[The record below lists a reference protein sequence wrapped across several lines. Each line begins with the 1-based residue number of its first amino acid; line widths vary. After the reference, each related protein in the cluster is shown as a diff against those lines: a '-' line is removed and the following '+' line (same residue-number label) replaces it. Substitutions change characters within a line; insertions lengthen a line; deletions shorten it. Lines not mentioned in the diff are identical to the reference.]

1 MIRVL
6 LVEDSA
12 TMRHHLRESL
22 AADPEL
28 EVVGEA
34 TDGAAAVDL
43 VGRLRPDVVTM
54 DMMLPTMS
62 GLVATEH
69 IMAEH
74 PTPILVVSSA
84 DRQEL
89 FSTYNAL
96 AAGAVDVLEKPRGD
110 ASDADWGRRLCSAV
124 RLVSR
129 IRVITHPRA
138 RLDGRSATA
147 AAPPDKPVDDSTPA
161 QVVAV
166 GASTGGP
173 GALTE
178 LLRALPT
185 GFGPPVLCVQHIAAS
200 EPFAVAFSDWLAGQ
214 TGRDVSYAR
223 DGTFVRSLGGRVV
236 LAPPD
241 RHLAIRDGVLRL
253 SDAPPRHSCRPSV
266 DVLFESV
273 AAEYGAGGTGVL
285 LTGMGR
291 DGADGLLRMRARGA
305 VTFAQDEASCIVY
318 GMPREAALLGAAA
331 YILPPARIAARVA
344 ELQFGGGHAY
354 EGRAFEGR
362 AFGGRAFGGRASG
375 GRASGGRR

>member
-6 LVEDSA
+6 VVEDSA
-12 TMRHHLRESL
+12 TMRHHLRQSL
-22 AADPEL
+22 ALDPEL
-28 EVVGEA
+28 HVVGEA
-34 TDGAAAVDL
+34 VDGGHAVEL
-43 VGRLRPDVVTM
+43 RRRLRPDVVTM

-69 IMAEH
+69 IMAEF

-110 ASDADWGRRLCSAV
+110 ESDNVWAQRLCSAV

-138 RLDGRSATA
+138 RLDGRRAKAPADTTPLSPA
-147 AAPPDKPVDDSTPA
+147 AALNVAHAPR
-161 QVVAV
+161 VVAM

-173 GALTE
+173 GAVTD
-178 LLRALPT
+178 LLRALPA
-185 GFGPPVLCVQHIAAS
+185 GFRTPILCVQHIAAS
-200 EPFAVAFSDWLAGQ
+200 EPFAVAFSDWLADQ
-214 TGRDVSYAR
+214 VGRRVSYAA
-223 DGTFVRSLGGRVV
+223 DGTPVEDLAGRVV

-241 RHLAIRDGVLRL
+241 RHLLVRNGAVRL
-253 SDAPPRHSCRPSV
+253 SDGTPRHSCRPAV

-273 AAEYGAGGTGVL
+273 AAEYGERSAGCL

-291 DGADGLLRMRARGA
+291 DGAAGLLTMRQRGA
-305 VTFAQDEASCIVY
+305 VTFAQDEASCVVY

-331 YILPPARIAARVA
+331 QILPPALIAAQLA
-344 ELQFGGGHAY
+344 ELVSARRPA
-354 EGRAFEGR
+354 GRSR
-362 AFGGRAFGGRASG
+362 
-375 GRASGGRR
+375 

>member
-12 TMRHHLRESL
+12 TMRHLLRESL
-22 AADPEL
+22 SGDPEL
-28 EVVGEA
+28 KVVGEA
-34 TDGAAAVDL
+34 TDGGAAVDL
-43 VGRLRPDVVTM
+43 CGRLRPDVVTM

-69 IMAEH
+69 IMADF

-96 AAGAVDVLEKPRGD
+96 AAGALDVLEKPRGD
-110 ASDADWGRRLCSAV
+110 ASDAVWGQRLRAAV
-124 RLVSR
+124 RLLSR

-138 RLDGRSATA
+138 RLSANRPP
-147 AAPPDKPVDDSTPA
+147 APAPAEPVEQPPA
-161 QVVAV
+161 EQPLSLVAL

-173 GALTE
+173 GALTQ
-178 LLRALPT
+178 LLRALPA
-185 GFGPPVLCVQHIAAS
+185 GFRTPVLCVQHIAAS
-200 EPFAVAFSDWLAGQ
+200 EPFAVAFSDWLADQ
-214 TGRDVSYAR
+214 TGRNVRYAT
-223 DGTFVRSLGGRVV
+223 DGMLVQRLAGLVV

-241 RHLAIRDGVLRL
+241 QHLYVGDGRIRL
-253 SDAPPRHSCRPSV
+253 SDGPPRHSCRPAV

-273 AAEYGAGGTGVL
+273 AEEYGASAAGCL

-291 DGADGLLRMRARGA
+291 DGAAGLLKMRSRGA
-305 VTFAQDEASCIVY
+305 VTFAQDEASCVVY

-331 YILPPARIAARVA
+331 YILPPARIAARLA
-344 ELQFGGGHAY
+344 ELMPA
-354 EGRAFEGR
+354 GRT
-362 AFGGRAFGGRASG
+362 
-375 GRASGGRR
+375 RRCPRSC

>member
-12 TMRHHLRESL
+12 TMRYHLRESL
-22 AADPEL
+22 AEDPDL
-28 EVVGEA
+28 QIVGEA
-34 TDGAAAVDL
+34 TDGAEAVEL

-110 ASDADWGRRLCSAV
+110 ATDVDWGRRLRSAV

-138 RLDGRSATA
+138 RLDGRTAPLEIPRAGTA
-147 AAPPDKPVDDSTPA
+147 ARPADSLRA
-161 QVVAV
+161 IAI

-173 GALTE
+173 RALTE
-178 LLRALPT
+178 LLRSLPL
-185 GFGPPVLCVQHIAAS
+185 GFRPPVLCVQHIAAS

-223 DGTFVRSLGGRVV
+223 DWTPVESIGGRVL

-241 RHLAIRDGVLRL
+241 RHLLVRDGILRL

-266 DVLFESV
+266 DTLFESV
-273 AAEYGAGGTGVL
+273 AAEYGPAAAGCL

-291 DGADGLLRMRARGA
+291 DGAEGLLRMRASGA
-305 VTFAQDEASCIVY
+305 VTFAQDEASCVVY
-318 GMPREAALLGAAA
+318 GMPKEAVTRGAAA
-331 YILPPARIAARVA
+331 HVLAPARIAARLA
-344 ELQFGGGHAY
+344 ELQPAGSPG
-354 EGRAFEGR
+354 
-362 AFGGRAFGGRASG
+362 
-375 GRASGGRR
+375 

>member
-6 LVEDSA
+6 LVEDSS

-22 AADPEL
+22 KADPEL
-28 EVVGEA
+28 TVVGEA
-34 TDGAAAVDL
+34 TDGGQAVEM

-62 GLVATEH
+62 GLAATEH
-69 IMAEH
+69 IMAEN

-84 DRQEL
+84 DRKEL

-110 ASDADWGRRLCSAV
+110 ETDTDWGRRLCSAV

-138 RLDGRSATA
+138 KLDGRRSATP
-147 AAPPDKPVDDSTPA
+147 APGSATPPPVPVATDNLR
-161 QVVAV
+161 VVAL

-173 GALTE
+173 GALTD
-178 LLRALPT
+178 LLRGLPT
-185 GFGPPVLCVQHIAAS
+185 GFRPPVLCVQHIAAS

-223 DGTFVRSLGGRVV
+223 DGQPVTSLGGRVV

-241 RHLAIRDGVLRL
+241 RHLLVRDGLLRL
-253 SDAPPRHSCRPSV
+253 SEAPPRHSCRPSV

-273 AAEYGAGGTGVL
+273 AAEFGAGAAGCL

-291 DGADGLLRMRARGA
+291 DGAEGLLRMRSRGA
-305 VTFAQDEASCIVY
+305 ITFAQDEASCVVY
-318 GMPREAALLGAAA
+318 GMPREAALIGAAA
-331 YILPPARIAARVA
+331 YVMPPTRMAARLV
-344 ELQFGGGHAY
+344 ELQPAGA
-354 EGRAFEGR
+354 
-362 AFGGRAFGGRASG
+362 
-375 GRASGGRR
+375 RR

>member
-6 LVEDSA
+6 VVEDSA
-12 TMRHHLRESL
+12 TMRAHLRESL
-22 AADPEL
+22 GTDPEL
-28 EVVGEA
+28 RVVGEA
-34 TDGAAAVDL
+34 VDGGQAVEM
-43 VGRLRPDVVTM
+43 VGRLRPDVITM

-69 IMAEH
+69 IMAEF

-110 ASDADWGRRLCSAV
+110 ASDAGWARRLCSAV

-138 RLDGRSATA
+138 RLDGRHRAERPQPA
-147 AAPPDKPVDDSTPA
+147 PAPPLAPAAGDDA
-161 QVVAV
+161 ALGLVVV

-173 GALTE
+173 GALTD
-178 LLRALPT
+178 LLRALPA
-185 GFGPPVLCVQHIAAS
+185 GFAAPVLCVQHIAAS

-214 TGRDVSYAR
+214 TGRDVRYAT
-223 DGTFVRSLGGRVV
+223 DGMRVRGLAGRVL

-241 RHLAIRDGVLRL
+241 RHMYVGDGLVRL

-273 AAEYGAGGTGVL
+273 AAEFGASAAGCL

-291 DGADGLLRMRARGA
+291 DGAGGLLRIRSHGG
-305 VTFAQDEASCIVY
+305 VTFAQDEASSIVY

-331 YILPPARIAARVA
+331 YILPPARIAARLA
-344 ELQFGGGHAY
+344 ELTRTGT
-354 EGRAFEGR
+354 
-362 AFGGRAFGGRASG
+362 
-375 GRASGGRR
+375 RR

>member
-12 TMRHHLRESL
+12 TMRHHLRESM
-22 AADPEL
+22 ATDPEL
-28 EVVGEA
+28 QVVGEA
-34 TDGAAAVDL
+34 ADGGEAVSM
-43 VGRLRPDVVTM
+43 VARLRPDVVTM

-84 DRQEL
+84 DRREL

-110 ASDADWGRRLCSAV
+110 ATDADWGRRLCAAV

-138 RLDGRSATA
+138 RLDGRGKPSPPETPP
-147 AAPPDKPVDDSTPA
+147 AAPALPHDSLR
-161 QVVAV
+161 VVAL
-166 GASTGGP
+166 GSSTGGP

-178 LLRALPT
+178 LMRGLPA
-185 GFGPPVLCVQHIAAS
+185 GFRPPVLCVQHIAAS

-223 DGTFVRSLGGRVV
+223 DRTPLSALAGRVV

-241 RHLAIRDGVLRL
+241 RHMLVREGMVRL

-273 AAEYGAGGTGVL
+273 ATEYGPSAAGCL

-291 DGADGLLRMRARGA
+291 DGAEGLLAMRGRGA
-305 VTFAQDEASCIVY
+305 VTFAQDEASCVVY
-318 GMPREAALLGAAA
+318 GMPREAALLGAAMHV
-331 YILPPARIAARVA
+331 LPPGKMAARLT
-344 ELQFGGGHAY
+344 ELQLAG
-354 EGRAFEGR
+354 
-362 AFGGRAFGGRASG
+362 S
-375 GRASGGRR
+375 RR

>member
-12 TMRHHLRESL
+12 TMRGHLRESL

-28 EVVGEA
+28 HVVGEA
-34 TDGAAAVDL
+34 ADGKQAVEL

-62 GLVATEH
+62 GLAATEH

-110 ASDADWGRRLCSAV
+110 ASDADWGRRLRSAV

-138 RLDGRSATA
+138 RLDGRRPEPPPLT
-147 AAPPDKPVDDSTPA
+147 AAPPDA
-161 QVVAV
+161 LRLVAV

-173 GALTE
+173 RALTD
-178 LLRALPT
+178 LLRSLPG
-185 GFGPPVLCVQHIAAS
+185 GFRPPVLVVQHIAAS

-214 TGRDVSYAR
+214 TGLDVTYAR
-223 DGTFVRSLGGRVV
+223 DWTPVETLAGRVV

-241 RHLAIRDGVLRL
+241 RHMLVRDGVVRL
-253 SDAPPRHSCRPSV
+253 SDAATRHSCRPSV

-273 AAEYGAGGTGVL
+273 AVECGDKAAGCL

-291 DGADGLLRMRARGA
+291 DGAEGLLRMRSHGA
-305 VTFAQDEASCIVY
+305 VTFAQDEASCVVY

-331 YILPPARIAARVA
+331 YVLPPNRIAARLG
-344 ELQFGGGHAY
+344 ELHPAGS
-354 EGRAFEGR
+354 RP
-362 AFGGRAFGGRASG
+362 
-375 GRASGGRR
+375 

>member
-1 MIRVL
+1 MIRILV
-6 LVEDSA
+6 VEDSA
-12 TMRHHLRESL
+12 TMRHHLIQAL

-28 EVVGEA
+28 TVVGEA
-34 TDGAAAVDL
+34 VDGGQAVEMCS
-43 VGRLRPDVVTM
+43 RLRPDVVTM

-69 IMAEH
+69 IMAEF

-84 DRQEL
+84 DRREL

-110 ASDADWGRRLCSAV
+110 DSDTGWGQRLRTAV

-138 RLDGRSATA
+138 RLDGRRRPADVPENRATSALPGAT
-147 AAPPDKPVDDSTPA
+147 TPR
-161 QVVAV
+161 VVCI

-173 GALTE
+173 GAVTA
-178 LLRALPT
+178 LLRGLPV
-185 GFGPPVLCVQHIAAS
+185 GFRTPVLCVQHIAAS
-200 EPFAVAFSDWLAGQ
+200 EPFAVAFSDWLADQ
-214 TGRDVSYAR
+214 SGRTVSYAV
-223 DGTFVRSLGGRVV
+223 DGTPVEDLTGRVV

-241 RHLAIRDGVLRL
+241 RHLLVRAGQVRL
-253 SDAPPRHSCRPSV
+253 SDGPPRHSCRPAV

-273 AAEYGAGGTGVL
+273 AREFGAAAAGCL

-291 DGADGLLRMRARGA
+291 DGATGLLELRHHGA
-305 VTFAQDEASCIVY
+305 VTFAQDEASCVVY

-331 YILPPARIAARVA
+331 HILPPAQIAARLG
-344 ELQFGGGHAY
+344 ELEPA
-354 EGRAFEGR
+354 RR
-362 AFGGRAFGGRASG
+362 MS
-375 GRASGGRR
+375 GRR

>member
-1 MIRVL
+1 VIRVL

-28 EVVGEA
+28 VVVGEA
-34 TDGAAAVDL
+34 TDGPEAVEMC
-43 VGRLRPDVVTM
+43 GRLRPDVVTM
-54 DMMLPTMS
+54 DMMLPTMT
-62 GLVATEH
+62 GLAATEH
-69 IMAEH
+69 IMADF

-84 DRQEL
+84 DRREL

-110 ASDADWGRRLCSAV
+110 ASDVAWGQRLRSAV

-138 RLDGRSATA
+138 RLTA
-147 AAPPDKPVDDSTPA
+147 SRPAPAPPPPDAPA
-161 QVVAV
+161 GDADQPTMVVAV

-185 GFGPPVLCVQHIAAS
+185 GFRTPVLCVQHIAAS
-200 EPFAVAFSDWLAGQ
+200 EPFAVAFSDWLADQ
-214 TGRDVSYAR
+214 TGRSVSYAT
-223 DGTFVRSLGGRVV
+223 DGMSVRGAGGRVV

-241 RHLAIRDGVLRL
+241 RHLYVADGRIRL
-253 SDAPPRHSCRPSV
+253 SDDPPRHSCRPAV
-266 DVLFESV
+266 DVLFESI
-273 AAEYGAGGTGVL
+273 ATEYGGLAAGCL

-291 DGADGLLRMRARGA
+291 DGAAGLLRMRAHGA
-305 VTFAQDEASCIVY
+305 VTFAQDEASCVVY

-331 YILPPARIAARVA
+331 YVLPPARIAARLA
-344 ELQFGGGHAY
+344 ELQP
-354 EGRAFEGR
+354 
-362 AFGGRAFGGRASG
+362 ASG
-375 GRASGGRR
+375 ARR

>member
-6 LVEDSA
+6 LVEDSS

-34 TDGAAAVDL
+34 LDGGQAVEL
-43 VGRLRPDVVTM
+43 VKRLRPDVVTM
-54 DMMLPTMS
+54 DMRLPTMS

-69 IMAEH
+69 IMAEC

-110 ASDADWGRRLCSAV
+110 SSDADWGRRLCSAV

-138 RLDGRSATA
+138 RLDGRDRPAVPEPEPPAEHDGPA
-147 AAPPDKPVDDSTPA
+147 APA
-161 QVVAV
+161 QVVAI
-166 GASTGGP
+166 GSSTGGP
-173 GALTE
+173 GALTD
-178 LLRALPT
+178 LLRALPS

-214 TGRDVSYAR
+214 TGRNVSYAT
-223 DGTFVRSLGGRVV
+223 DGAPLRSLAGRVV

-241 RHLAIRDGVLRL
+241 RHLSVRDGNLQL
-253 SDAPPRHSCRPSV
+253 SNGPPRHSCRPSV
-266 DVLFESV
+266 DVLFESI
-273 AAEYGAGGTGVL
+273 AAEFGPGAIGCL

-291 DGADGLLRMRARGA
+291 DGAGGLLRMRARGA
-305 VTFAQDEASCIVY
+305 LTFAQDEASCVVY

-331 YILPPARIAARVA
+331 YILPPARIAAQLT
-344 ELQFGGGHAY
+344 ELQSA
-354 EGRAFEGR
+354 GR
-362 AFGGRAFGGRASG
+362 SG
-375 GRASGGRR
+375 PLRRTECNPGNRR

>member
-6 LVEDSA
+6 VVEDSA
-12 TMRHHLRESL
+12 TMRHHLRLSL
-22 AADPEL
+22 ATDPDL
-28 EVVGEA
+28 VVVGEA
-34 TDGAAAVDL
+34 VDGGEAVEL
-43 VGRLRPDVVTM
+43 CGRLRPDVVTM

-62 GLVATEH
+62 GLAATEH
-69 IMAEH
+69 IMARF

-110 ASDADWGRRLCSAV
+110 ASDAGWGRRLCAAV

-138 RLDGRSATA
+138 RLGRPVDTP
-147 AAPPDKPVDDSTPA
+147 AAPPIPADVDSA
-161 QVVAV
+161 VQVVAV

-178 LLRALPT
+178 VLRALPASFPT
-185 GFGPPVLCVQHIAAS
+185 PVLCVQHIAAS

-214 TGRDVSYAR
+214 TGRRISYAT
-223 DGTFVRSLGGRVV
+223 DGMVVRALHGRVV

-241 RHLAIRDGVLRL
+241 RHILVRDGLLRL

-273 AAEYGAGGTGVL
+273 AAEYGPAATGCL

-305 VTFAQDEASCIVY
+305 VTFAQDEASCTVY
-318 GMPREAALLGAAA
+318 GMPRAAALIGAAA
-331 YILPPARIAARVA
+331 HILPPARIAARLT
-344 ELQFGGGHAY
+344 ELVTAGAP
-354 EGRAFEGR
+354 R
-362 AFGGRAFGGRASG
+362 
-375 GRASGGRR
+375 

>member
-12 TMRHHLRESL
+12 TMRGHLRESL
-22 AADPEL
+22 ATDPDL
-28 EVVGEA
+28 QVVGEA
-34 TDGAAAVDL
+34 TDGKQAVDL
-43 VGRLRPDVVTM
+43 VVRLRPDVVTM

-62 GLVATEH
+62 GLEATEH
-69 IMAEH
+69 IMAEQ

-96 AAGAVDVLEKPRGD
+96 AAGAVDVMEKPRGD
-110 ASDADWGRRLCSAV
+110 ATDADWPRRLCSAV

-138 RLDGRSATA
+138 RLDGRRPVPHPEPATA
-147 AAPPDKPVDDSTPA
+147 LTSASTLRA
-161 QVVAV
+161 VAV

-173 GALTE
+173 RALTD
-178 LLRALPT
+178 LLRSLPL
-185 GFGPPVLCVQHIAAS
+185 GFRPPVLCVQHIAAS

-214 TGRDVSYAR
+214 TRRDVSYAR
-223 DGTFVRSLGGRVV
+223 DWTPVESLAGRVV

-241 RHLAIRDGVLRL
+241 RHLLVRDGVIRL

-266 DVLFESV
+266 DVLFESM
-273 AAEYGAGGTGVL
+273 AAEFGSAAAGCL

-291 DGADGLLRMRARGA
+291 DGAEGLLRMRTRGA
-305 VTFAQDEASCIVY
+305 ITFAQDEASCVVY

-331 YILPPARIAARVA
+331 YVLPPARIAAQLI
-344 ELQFGGGHAY
+344 ELRPVG
-354 EGRAFEGR
+354 
-362 AFGGRAFGGRASG
+362 S
-375 GRASGGRR
+375 RR

>member
-6 LVEDSA
+6 VVEDSA
-12 TMRHHLRESL
+12 TMRHALREAL
-22 AADPEL
+22 ATDPEL
-28 EVVGEA
+28 LVVGEA
-34 TDGAAAVDL
+34 FDGGQAVEL

-69 IMAEH
+69 IMAEF

-110 ASDADWGRRLCSAV
+110 DSDAGWARRLCSTV

-138 RLDGRSATA
+138 RLDGRRRGTPEPAVQA
-147 AAPPDKPVDDSTPA
+147 PAPPPPLSADERIK
-161 QVVAV
+161 VVAL

-178 LLRALPT
+178 LLRALPA
-185 GFGPPVLCVQHIAAS
+185 GFAPPVLCVQHIAAS

-214 TGRDVSYAR
+214 TGRNVSYAV
-223 DGTFVRSLGGRVV
+223 DGQSIRTLNGRIL

-241 RHLAIRDGVLRL
+241 RHLLVRDGHLRL
-253 SDAPPRHSCRPSV
+253 SDGPPRHSCRPSV

-273 AAEYGAGGTGVL
+273 AAEYGTGAAGCL

-291 DGADGLLRMRARGA
+291 DGALGLLQMRARGGH
-305 VTFAQDEASCIVY
+305 TFAQDEATCVVY
-318 GMPREAALLGAAA
+318 GMPREAALLGAAGM
-331 YILPPARIAARVA
+331 IMPPSRIAGRLG
-344 ELQFGGGHAY
+344 ELSSQVGV
-354 EGRAFEGR
+354 
-362 AFGGRAFGGRASG
+362 
-375 GRASGGRR
+375 RR

>member
-28 EVVGEA
+28 QVVGEA
-34 TDGAAAVDL
+34 TDGGEAVDM
-43 VGRLRPDVVTM
+43 VARLRPDVVTM
-54 DMMLPTMS
+54 DMMLPTMT

-84 DRQEL
+84 DRREL

-110 ASDADWGRRLCSAV
+110 DSDADWGRRLCAAV

-138 RLDGRSATA
+138 RLDGRGRPGAL
-147 AAPPDKPVDDSTPA
+147 AAPPPLVPAALPQDSLQA
-161 QVVAV
+161 VAL
-166 GASTGGP
+166 GSSTGGP

-178 LLRALPT
+178 LLRALPS
-185 GFGPPVLCVQHIAAS
+185 GFRPPVLCVQHIAAS

-223 DGTFVRSLGGRVV
+223 DRTPVTSLAGRVV

-241 RHLAIRDGVLRL
+241 RHLLVREGLLRL

-273 AAEYGAGGTGVL
+273 AAEFGAAAAGCL

-291 DGADGLLRMRARGA
+291 DGADGLLQMRARGA
-305 VTFAQDEASCIVY
+305 VTFAQDEASCVVY

-331 YILPPARIAARVA
+331 YVLPPARIAARLA
-344 ELQFGGGHAY
+344 ELQPAG
-354 EGRAFEGR
+354 
-362 AFGGRAFGGRASG
+362 S
-375 GRASGGRR
+375 RR

>member
-12 TMRHHLRESL
+12 TMRGHLRDSL
-22 AADPEL
+22 ATDPDL
-28 EVVGEA
+28 RIVGEA
-34 TDGAAAVDL
+34 ADGGQAVEM
-43 VGRLRPDVVTM
+43 VHRLRPDVVTM

-138 RLDGRSATA
+138 RLDGRR
-147 AAPPDKPVDDSTPA
+147 AAPELPPPDRPSFETLRLVT
-161 QVVAV
+161 V

-173 GALTE
+173 RALTD
-178 LLRALPT
+178 LLRSLPL
-185 GFGPPVLCVQHIAAS
+185 GFRPPVLCVQHIAAS

-223 DGTFVRSLGGRVV
+223 DWTPVEALAGRVV

-241 RHLAIRDGVLRL
+241 RHVLIRDGVLRL
-253 SDAPPRHSCRPSV
+253 SDLPPRHSCRPSV
-266 DVLFESV
+266 DVLFDSV
-273 AAEYGAGGTGVL
+273 AAEFGPQAAGCL

-291 DGADGLLRMRARGA
+291 DGAQGLLAMRARGG
-305 VTFAQDEASCIVY
+305 VTFAQDEASCVVY
-318 GMPREAALLGAAA
+318 GMPREAALLGAAV
-331 YILPPARIAARVA
+331 YVLPPAQIAARLA
-344 ELQFGGGHAY
+344 ELQPV
-354 EGRAFEGR
+354 
-362 AFGGRAFGGRASG
+362 
-375 GRASGGRR
+375 GGRR

>member
-6 LVEDSA
+6 VVEDSA
-12 TMRHHLRESL
+12 TMRHALREAL
-22 AADPEL
+22 ATDPEL
-28 EVVGEA
+28 QVVGEA
-34 TDGAAAVDL
+34 VDGAQAVEL

-69 IMAEH
+69 IMAEF

-110 ASDADWGRRLCSAV
+110 DSDAGWGRRLCSCV

-138 RLDGRSATA
+138 RLDGRSRSGAEPIVPQ
-147 AAPPDKPVDDSTPA
+147 APPRAVPIPA
-161 QVVAV
+161 DEPTVQVVAL

-173 GALTE
+173 GALTD
-178 LLRALPT
+178 LLRALPVAFT
-185 GFGPPVLCVQHIAAS
+185 TPVLCVQHIAAS

-214 TGRDVSYAR
+214 TGRNVSY
-223 DGTFVRSLGGRVV
+223 GTEGTPLRSLAGRVV

-241 RHLAIRDGVLRL
+241 RHLLVRDGILRL
-253 SDAPPRHSCRPSV
+253 SAAPPRHSCRPSV

-273 AAEYGAGGTGVL
+273 AAEYGSAAAGCL

-291 DGADGLLRMRARGA
+291 DGAEGLLQMRARGGH
-305 VTFAQDEASCIVY
+305 TFAQDEASSVVY

-331 YILPPARIAARVA
+331 FIMPPSRIAARLG
-344 ELQFGGGHAY
+344 ELSQAA
-354 EGRAFEGR
+354 RA
-362 AFGGRAFGGRASG
+362 
-375 GRASGGRR
+375 RR

>member
-12 TMRHHLRESL
+12 TMRNHLRESL

-28 EVVGEA
+28 QVVGEA
-34 TDGAAAVDL
+34 VDGGPAVEL
-43 VGRLRPDVVTM
+43 VRRLRPDVVTM

-69 IMAEH
+69 IMADS

-110 ASDADWGRRLCSAV
+110 ASDADWGRRLRAAV
-124 RLVSR
+124 RMVSR

-138 RLDGRSATA
+138 RLDARRR
-147 AAPPDKPVDDSTPA
+147 AAPPVVPAGPVGGA
-161 QVVAV
+161 LRVIAV

-178 LLRALPT
+178 LLRGLPPV
-185 GFGPPVLCVQHIAAS
+185 FHPPVLCVQHIAAS

-223 DGTFVRSLGGRVV
+223 DGTPVGALGGRVI

-241 RHLAIRDGVLRL
+241 RHLLVRDGVVRL
-253 SDAPPRHSCRPSV
+253 SDDPPRHSCRPSV
-266 DVLFESV
+266 DVLFDSV
-273 AAEYGAGGTGVL
+273 AAEYGAAAAGCL

-291 DGADGLLRMRARGA
+291 DGAEGLLRMRHRGA
-305 VTFAQDEASCIVY
+305 VTFAQDEASCVVY

-331 YILPPARIAARVA
+331 HVLPPTRIAARLA
-344 ELQFGGGHAY
+344 DLQPTG
-354 EGRAFEGR
+354 
-362 AFGGRAFGGRASG
+362 S
-375 GRASGGRR
+375 RR

>member
-6 LVEDSA
+6 VVDDSS

-22 AADPEL
+22 AADPQL
-28 EVVGEA
+28 RIVGEA
-34 TDGAAAVDL
+34 TDGTQAVEL
-43 VGRLRPDVVTM
+43 AGRLRPDVITM

-84 DRQEL
+84 DRREL

-110 ASDADWGRRLCSAV
+110 ASDADWGARLCSAV

-138 RLDGRSATA
+138 RLDGRGRSAEPVSP
-147 AAPPDKPVDDSTPA
+147 APVPVSGPA
-161 QVVAV
+161 QLVAV

-178 LLRALPT
+178 LLRGLPP
-185 GFGPPVLCVQHIAAS
+185 GFRPPVLCVQHIAAS

-214 TGRDVSYAR
+214 TGRNVTYAR
-223 DGTFVRSLGGRVV
+223 EGLPVRSLAGRVV

-241 RHLAIRDGVLRL
+241 RHLTVRDGHLWL
-253 SDAPPRHSCRPSV
+253 GDGPPRHSCRPSV

-273 AAEYGAGGTGVL
+273 AAEYGGSAAGCL

-291 DGADGLLRMRARGA
+291 DGAAGLLRMRAQGA
-305 VTFAQDEASCIVY
+305 VTFAQDEGSCVVY

-331 YILPPARIAARVA
+331 YVLPPAGIASRLG
-344 ELQFGGGHAY
+344 ELQTAGS
-354 EGRAFEGR
+354 RP
-362 AFGGRAFGGRASG
+362 
-375 GRASGGRR
+375 

>member
-12 TMRHHLRESL
+12 TMRYHLRESL
-22 AADPEL
+22 AEDPEL
-28 EVVGEA
+28 QIVGEA
-34 TDGAAAVDL
+34 TDGAQAVEL

-54 DMMLPTMS
+54 DMMLPTMT

-110 ASDADWGRRLCSAV
+110 DTDVDWGRRLRSAV

-138 RLDGRSATA
+138 RLDGRR
-147 AAPPDKPVDDSTPA
+147 AAPEIPPA
-161 QVVAV
+161 GTIGRSGGETLRLVAV

-173 GALTE
+173 RALTD
-178 LLRALPT
+178 LLRSLPY
-185 GFGPPVLCVQHIAAS
+185 GFRPPVLCVQHIAAS

-223 DGTFVRSLGGRVV
+223 DWTPVESLAGRVV

-241 RHLAIRDGVLRL
+241 RHLQIRDGVLRL
-253 SDAPPRHSCRPSV
+253 RDTPPRHSCRPSV
-266 DVLFESV
+266 DALFESV
-273 AAEYGAGGTGVL
+273 AAEYGPASAGCL

-291 DGADGLLRMRARGA
+291 DGAEGLLRMRASGA
-305 VTFAQDEASCIVY
+305 VTFAQDEASCVVY
-318 GMPREAALLGAAA
+318 GMPREAALLGAAV
-331 YILPPARIAARVA
+331 YVLPPAQIAARLA
-344 ELQFGGGHAY
+344 ELQPV
-354 EGRAFEGR
+354 
-362 AFGGRAFGGRASG
+362 
-375 GRASGGRR
+375 GGRR

>member
-6 LVEDSA
+6 LVEDSS
-12 TMRHHLRESL
+12 TMRYALREAL
-22 AADPEL
+22 AADPDL
-28 EVVGEA
+28 QVVGEA
-34 TDGAAAVDL
+34 MDGGQAVEM
-43 VGRLRPDVVTM
+43 VGRLRPDVITM

-69 IMAEH
+69 IMAEF

-110 ASDADWGRRLCSAV
+110 DSDAGWARRLCSTV

-138 RLDGRSATA
+138 RLDGRSRGPAEPA
-147 AAPPDKPVDDSTPA
+147 APLAAPPLPA
-161 QVVAV
+161 SEHGEIKVVAAPPLPALEHGEIKV
-166 GASTGGP
+166 VALGASTGGP
-173 GALTE
+173 GALTD
-178 LLRALPT
+178 LIRALPV
-185 GFGPPVLCVQHIAAS
+185 GFQTPVLCVQHIAAS

-214 TGRDVSYAR
+214 TGRNVSYAVE
-223 DGTFVRSLGGRVV
+223 GTPVRRLGGRVV
-236 LAPPD
+236 LSPPD
-241 RHLAIRDGVLRL
+241 RHLLVRDGLLRL

-266 DVLFESV
+266 DELFESV
-273 AAEYGAGGTGVL
+273 AAEYGPTAAGCL

-291 DGADGLLRMRARGA
+291 DGAVGLLQMRARGGH
-305 VTFAQDEASCIVY
+305 TFAQDEASCVVY

-331 YILPPARIAARVA
+331 FIMPPTRIAARLA
-344 ELQFGGGHAY
+344 ELASVPGGG
-354 EGRAFEGR
+354 R
-362 AFGGRAFGGRASG
+362 
-375 GRASGGRR
+375 

>member
-28 EVVGEA
+28 QVVGEA
-34 TDGAAAVDL
+34 ADGGEAVEL

-84 DRQEL
+84 DRREL

-110 ASDADWGRRLCSAV
+110 ATDSGWGRRLCAAV

-138 RLDGRSATA
+138 RLDGRGRPGVEA
-147 AAPPDKPVDDSTPA
+147 AAVVPLPA
-161 QVVAV
+161 ADTLRAVVL

-178 LLRALPT
+178 LLRALPS
-185 GFGPPVLCVQHIAAS
+185 GFLPPVLCVQHIAAS

-214 TGRDVSYAR
+214 TGRDVTYAR
-223 DGTFVRSLGGRVV
+223 DRTPVGALAGRVV

-241 RHLAIRDGVLRL
+241 RHMLVRDGLLRI

-273 AAEYGAGGTGVL
+273 AAEFGTSAAGCL

-291 DGADGLLRMRARGA
+291 DGAEGLLAMRARGA
-305 VTFAQDEASCIVY
+305 VTFAQDEASCVVY

-331 YILPPARIAARVA
+331 YVLPPMKMAARLV
-344 ELQFGGGHAY
+344 ELQLAG
-354 EGRAFEGR
+354 
-362 AFGGRAFGGRASG
+362 S
-375 GRASGGRR
+375 RR

>member
-6 LVEDSA
+6 LVEDSS

-28 EVVGEA
+28 KVVGEA
-34 TDGAAAVDL
+34 LDGGQAVEL
-43 VGRLRPDVVTM
+43 VKRLRPDVVTM
-54 DMMLPTMS
+54 DMRLPTMS

-138 RLDGRSATA
+138 RLDGRDRPVVPQAASPPEPDALPA
-147 AAPPDKPVDDSTPA
+147 AAP
-161 QVVAV
+161 QVV
-166 GASTGGP
+166 GIGSSTGGP
-173 GALTE
+173 GALTD
-178 LLRALPT
+178 LLRALPP
-185 GFGPPVLCVQHIAAS
+185 GFAPPVLCVQHIAAS

-214 TGRDVSYAR
+214 TGRNISYAAH
-223 DGTFVRSLGGRVV
+223 GTPLRALTGRIV

-241 RHLAIRDGVLRL
+241 RHLAVRDGYLQL

-266 DVLFESV
+266 DILFESI
-273 AAEYGAGGTGVL
+273 AADYGPGAIGCL

-331 YILPPARIAARVA
+331 YILPPARIAAHLA
-344 ELQFGGGHAY
+344 ELQPAG
-354 EGRAFEGR
+354 
-362 AFGGRAFGGRASG
+362 
-375 GRASGGRR
+375 GGRR